1 MPVEQ
6 PVMSTAF
13 EIPVVAIG
21 ADWGTTRC
29 RVNGCSLN
37 TRDAADSVRATG
49 MDYKSTLNLP
59 RTEFPMRANLP
70 QREPAILARWDEM
83 QLYHRCLLYTS
94 DAADER

>member
-37 TRDAADSVRATG
+37 PRDAADSVRATG
-49 MDYKSTLNLP
+49 HGLQEHAQSAAHRVPDARQSAAARAGDPGAMGADGALP
-59 RTEFPMRANLP
+59 PDAGG
-70 QREPAILARWDEM
+70 ARR
-83 QLYHRCLLYTS
+83 Q
-94 DAADER
+94 AAL